1 MIKKLD
7 NRFVILSVILLACLV
22 LVVGIVSS
30 HINQQRKQD
39 ELKQYEQMQ
48 QMMKRFSACK
58 LFSFGETVFACSEN
72 TVYTVQNAQCIA
84 TTEYDERIAGIARD
98 QLGYGES
105 DEKVYINITG
115 K

>member
-1 MIKKLD
+1 MSMRKWKGRADTMIKKLD

-30 HINQQRKQD
+30 HINRQRK
-39 ELKQYEQMQ
+39 EEERMQYEQMIEAQ
-48 QMMKRFSACK
+48 
-58 LFSFGETVFACSEN
+58 TDVNSELKDVIDSGN
-72 TVYTVQNAQCIA
+72 ID
-84 TTEYDERIAGIARD
+84 EYAAGIARD